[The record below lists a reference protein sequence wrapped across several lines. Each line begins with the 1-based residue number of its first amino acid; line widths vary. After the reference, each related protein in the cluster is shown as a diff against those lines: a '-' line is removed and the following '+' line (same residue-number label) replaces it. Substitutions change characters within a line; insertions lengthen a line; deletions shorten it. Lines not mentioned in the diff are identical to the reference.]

1 MHAMVLLGGR
11 RIDEKDQKK
20 TYLLLQNWWPGMPLV
35 EISDDYYN
43 ASGRSL
49 VFVPTKGLAHFDSLN
64 HDSFYARN
72 NSLMAECNKMD
83 RAESLERF
91 IPEDE
96 IRILERFM

>member
-1 MHAMVLLGGR
+1 
-11 RIDEKDQKK
+11 
-20 TYLLLQNWWPGMPLV
+20 MPLV
-35 EISDDYYN
+35 EVSDDYYKAN
-43 ASGRSL
+43 GGHL
-49 VFVPTKGLAHFDSLN
+49 MFVSTEGLEHFDSLN

-72 NSLMAECNKMD
+72 NSLMAECNNMD